1 MRARREE
8 RKKENLAS
16 EPCRFM
22 AAHSGVCGGGGVVGG
37 VLVYL
42 AGVGR
47 PRQARVALALWRR
60 RTRGS
65 LGGCRAGGV
74 GSGFGENLNV
84 IRVHFRVTLDF

>member
-1 MRARREE
+1 
-8 RKKENLAS
+8 
-16 EPCRFM
+16 M

-84 IRVHFRVTLDF
+84 IRVHFREPLDF

>member
-8 RKKENLAS
+8 RKKGNLAS
-16 EPCRFM
+16 EPCIFM

-84 IRVHFRVTLDF
+84 IRVHFREPLDF